1 MTHTLQS
8 ERHFEESIETFFK
21 HMGYHTKTNTVLH
34 TRSVRIHAHL
44 NHPKEKQKILVECK
58 HATEPVGIQ
67 EVQKFCSKVAFA
79 RENSEADYG
88 VLVSNT
94 GFSQEAV
101 SWRANHCSFVKL
113 RTYKEIMA
121 RSVTINK
128 LTKKFHHHKNAT

>member
-1 MTHTLQS
+1 MTHNLHS
-8 ERHFEESIETFFK
+8 ERHLEESVETFFK

-58 HATEPVGIQ
+58 HAPEPVGVH

-94 GFSQEAV
+94 GFSEDAV
-101 SWRANHCSFVKL
+101 SWLANHCSFVKL
-113 RTYKEIMA
+113 KTYKEIMA

>member
-1 MTHTLQS
+1 MTNTLQS

-44 NHPKEKQKILVECK
+44 NHPKEIQKVLVECQ
-58 HATEPVGIQ
+58 HVPGPVGIH

-79 RENSEADYG
+79 RENAEADYG

-94 GFSQEAV
+94 GFSEEAV
-101 SWRANHCSFVKL
+101 SWIAKHCSFVRL
-113 RTYKEIMA
+113 RTYKQIMA
-121 RSVTINK
+121 RSIRITK
-128 LTKKFHHHKNAT
+128 LTKKFHQHKNAT